1 MPKVSASNGIRPEIR
16 ALAVLVMGK
25 TVTPAQIN
33 DHVGTGDYAA
43 KYVSFLNTRY
53 GFTITAN
60 KDGRKVVSYTMIA
73 EPANAADL
81 RAATPKTKIA
91 KPKAK
96 TVKLSTVVKKVNK
109 KFTASKA
116 LAAENAAIVRA
127 VTEAENVAE
136 IKAVKVKAP
145 KANIT
150 QPTFVPKALGL
161 TMAEANEI
169 REEVAAERALEIK
182 AKNLETI
189 KKVAEGMK
197 KVAAK
202 KAKSNKKTREFD
214 DVTEQ
219 FGTSGEVGTS
229 FSVDKDWDSIENL
242 DLSKIL

>member
-25 TVTPAQIN
+25 TVTPQEIN

-73 EPANAADL
+73 EPANAAEL
-81 RAATPKTKIA
+81 RSAQP
-91 KPKAK
+91 
-96 TVKLSTVVKKVNK
+96 
-109 KFTASKA
+109 
-116 LAAENAAIVRA
+116 
-127 VTEAENVAE
+127 
-136 IKAVKVKAP
+136 KAP
-145 KANIT
+145 KAKAAKVAKA
-150 QPTFVPKALGL
+150 PKAKVAKALGL

-169 REEVAAERALEIK
+169 REEVASERALETK
-182 AKNLETI
+182 AKNLETLR
-189 KKVAEGMK
+189 KVAKDMGMK

-202 KAKSNKKTREFD
+202 KKVAKKVRDFD

-219 FGTSGEVGTS
+219 FGTNGEVATS
-229 FSVDKDWDSIENL
+229 FSIDKDWDSIDGV
-242 DLSKIL
+242 DLSKII

>member
-1 MPKVSASNGIRPEIR
+1 MMKKELNMPKVSASNGIRPEIR
-16 ALAVLVMGK
+16 ALAVLQMGK
-25 TVTPAQIN
+25 TVTPAEIN

-91 KPKAK
+91 KPKA
-96 TVKLSTVVKKVNK
+96 
-109 KFTASKA
+109 
-116 LAAENAAIVRA
+116 
-127 VTEAENVAE
+127 
-136 IKAVKVKAP
+136 VKVAKVTKVANPTATAIANMP
-145 KANIT
+145 K
-150 QPTFVPKALGL
+150 KSDDD
-161 TMAEANEI
+161 
-169 REEVAAERALEIK
+169 IK

-219 FGTSGEVGTS
+219 FGSNGEVATS
-229 FSVDKDWDSIENL
+229 YSVDKDWDSI
-242 DLSKIL
+242 DLNNVDLKALGI